1 MSTEAISQPKLEY
14 SPQSI
19 NQQLASGMSRDDL
32 AFEFG
37 HKSFKST
44 DMYMRRHG
52 YVWDAE
58 IGLYMLAPVQPAP
71 ERPVSASVKKIRQ
84 ILQYFEDGMD
94 PKAIAKLL
102 GFASHTGLAEFMKE
116 KHYFWNSE
124 IQNYELRGGEI
135 PPDQPADD
143 TDPDDDFVEKLAR
156 NRDKITEILAG
167 DARPEP
173 PRYFIPG
180 TRMPKSIHMSSTL
193 NELLKT
199 FCDENGMNQ
208 REFFDIATIETLKKY
223 GYAAEVKGVLS

>member
-1 MSTEAISQPKLEY
+1 MSTEAISPNQLEY

-19 NQQLASGMSRDDL
+19 NQQLATGLTREDL
-32 AFEFG
+32 AFEYG
-37 HKSFKST
+37 HKSFKSI

-58 IGLYMLAPVQPAP
+58 IGLYTLAPTFQPP
-71 ERPVSASVKKIRQ
+71 EKPVSASVKKIRQ

-102 GFASHTGLAEFMKE
+102 GFASHTGMAEFMKE
-116 KHYFWNSE
+116 KLYFWNSD

-135 PPDQPADD
+135 PQDQPTDD
-143 TDPDDDFVEKLAR
+143 TDPDNDFVEKLAR

-199 FCDENGMNQ
+199 FCDENGTNQ
-208 REFFDIATIETLKKY
+208 REFFDIAIIETLKKY
-223 GYAAEVKGVLS
+223 GYAAEVKGILS